1 MEELPNPDLVVFKN
15 VLHKNKSEN
24 DITNIILK
32 KIVLLGD
39 VSRYKFDAEFLLYI
53 CNLAEHLVSKNKFDK
68 KKLVINVVSS
78 VYNLNINEKEVI
90 SSLIEFLH
98 SNQLIKKIEK
108 KVDEFFLY
116 KLNAIFPKKNF
127 FQVREKMCKYFKTRN
142 NKYYKRLYCKSSDN
156 SFFKC

>member
-39 VSRYKFDAEFLLYI
+39 VSRYKFDAEFSLYI

-78 VYNLNINEKEVI
+78 VFNLNINEKEVI

-108 KVDEFFLY
+108 KIDETFLY
-116 KLNAIFPKKNF
+116 KLNAIFPKKKLF
-127 FQVREKMCKYFKTRN
+127 
-142 NKYYKRLYCKSSDN
+142 SS
-156 SFFKC
+156 